1 MACDDEKKITFPK
14 MKLDINFPAYHGRIS
29 AAEAKNRLLSEIPNV
44 SAGKYL
50 VRLCGYGDH
59 VISFLTEKLTIKH
72 LLIPEWKKNGN
83 LYHFNPQI
91 KTITWQNPY
100 LICAL

>member
-1 MACDDEKKITFPK
+1 